1 MYLTYDEYKTMGG
14 TLEEVPF
21 NDFEFQAEAQINY
34 ATFSRLKTDSTVPG
48 EVKRLTKYL
57 IDLLEKKAAAFSLGK
72 GSSSSSDSS
81 AYVTSQSNDGVSVS
95 YSGMASTDLVE
106 MCKTEVLTAIRSY
119 LDGTTNEAG
128 HKLLYRGLYPGE

>member
-1 MYLTYDEYKTMGG
+1 MYLTYDEYLRMGG
-14 TLEEVPF
+14 TLEEIPF
-21 NDFEFQAEAQINY
+21 NDFEFQVEAQINY
-34 ATFSRLKTDSTVPG
+34 ATFNRLKNDIAFPN

-72 GSSSSSDSS
+72 GSSSSSGSS

-95 YSGMASTDLVE
+95 YNVMMPTDLVE
-106 MCKTEVLTAIRSY
+106 MCKTEVLTAIRNY
-119 LDGTTNEAG
+119 LDGVANEAG

>member
-1 MYLTYDEYKTMGG
+1 MYLTYAEYQNMGG
-14 TLEEVPF
+14 TLEESPF

-34 ATFSRLKTDSTVPG
+34 ATFGRLKTDNNIPD

-57 IDLLEKKAAAFSLGK
+57 IDLLDKQAAALSLGK
-72 GSSSSSDSS
+72 SISSSAGPG

-95 YSGMASTDLVE
+95 YSGMAPTDLAT
-106 MCKTEVLTAIRSY
+106 MCKTELQNAVKNY
-119 LDGTTNEAG
+119 LEGVKNEAG

>member
-1 MYLTYDEYKTMGG
+1 MYLTYEEYQNMGG
-14 TLEEVPF
+14 TLEEIPF

-34 ATFSRLKTDSTVPG
+34 ATFNRLKNDATFSN

-72 GSSSSSDSS
+72 GSSSSADSGV
-81 AYVTSQSNDGVSVS
+81 YITSQSNDGVSVS
-95 YSGMASTDLVE
+95 YNGMAPTDLVE
-106 MCKTEVLTAIRSY
+106 MCKTEVLTAIRNY
-119 LDGTTNEAG
+119 LDGVKNEAG

>member
-21 NDFEFQAEAQINY
+21 NDFEFQAEVQINY
-34 ATFSRLKTDSTVPG
+34 ATFSRLKTDNTFPN

-57 IDLLEKKAAAFSLGK
+57 VDLLEKQAAAFSLGK
-72 GSSSSSDSS
+72 GSSSADSG

-95 YSGMASTDLVE
+95 YNGMSSTDLVT
-106 MCKTEVLTAIRSY
+106 MCKTEVQSAIKNY
-119 LDGTTNEAG
+119 LDGVTNEAG